1 MFVDSAAARVAPAAA
16 TDPRAVPALIV
27 TNLLRTTPSVPMG
40 LQNQCVPGHKDQS
53 DTGNM

>member
-40 LQNQCVPGHKDQS
+40 LQNQCVPSHKDQS
-53 DTGNM
+53 NTGNM